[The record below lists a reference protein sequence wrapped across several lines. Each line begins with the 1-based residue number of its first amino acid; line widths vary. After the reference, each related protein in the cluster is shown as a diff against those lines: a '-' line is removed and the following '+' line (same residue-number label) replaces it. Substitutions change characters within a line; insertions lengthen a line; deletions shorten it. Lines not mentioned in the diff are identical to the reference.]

1 MTKPARPFQY
11 PQFRGRAGKFV
22 KNEPWEGLW
31 CALARISIISLSWT
45 LVAGSC
51 AIALGVAGDSLTL
64 IAFGAIGL
72 LDALGSAT
80 LVVHFRHALRHEA
93 ISERHERV
101 ALRVVTLGMAAVG
114 LGTFADSIVRVVTH
128 GVARSSAAGV
138 ALAAVS
144 VVVLGALAEMNIAPG
159 SAQRQALTG
168 GFSCGCWSA
177 WPFSV
182 WPHGG
187 RGGGGSTRGRPWSS
201 PAEPSHSAPALP
213 PLNRD
218 DPIPARCPGHNC
230 GMPATAYTHEPHP
243 HLEQRHRQGPVKTVD
258 LVRLH
263 HPNPVVRFNA
273 CGACASRS
281 WWERCGRPTCSD

>member
-1 MTKPARPFQY
+1 M
-11 PQFRGRAGKFV
+11 RAG
-22 KNEPWEGLW
+22 L
-31 CALARISIISLSWT
+31 RISIISLSWT

-72 LDALGSAT
+72 LDTLGSAT

-144 VVVLGALAEMNIAPG
+144 VVVLGALAWRKQTIAPQVP
-159 SAQRQALTG
+159 SNALRRRRVAL
-168 GFSCGCWSA
+168 SCGCRVGRRGPSRLR
-177 WPFSV
+177 
-182 WPHGG
+182 PHGG
-187 RGGGGSTRGRPWSS
+187 RGVVVARPGGGHGHRRRSRRTQ
-201 PAEPSHSAPALP
+201 HP
-213 PLNRD
+213 PCLR
-218 DPIPARCPGHNC
+218 
-230 GMPATAYTHEPHP
+230 
-243 HLEQRHRQGPVKTVD
+243 
-258 LVRLH
+258 
-263 HPNPVVRFNA
+263 
-273 CGACASRS
+273 
-281 WWERCGRPTCSD
+281 